1 MKTNIIINFKN
12 VVSELESNDLK
23 LCFLRN
29 RGLFIEDSHK
39 NLYQMELNRSGSY
52 LDKLIKEGA
61 VVEFNLVDASYIGEW
76 EKEVWDAK
84 EVRSFIKRQ
93 FINIA

>member
-1 MKTNIIINFKN
+1 MKNMIIINFKN
-12 VVSELESNDLK
+12 LVSELESKDLK

-29 RGLFIEDSHK
+29 RGLFLENSQKD
-39 NLYQMELNRSGSY
+39 LYQMGLNRSGSY

-61 VVEFNLVDASYIGEW
+61 IVEFSLVDSSCIGDW
-76 EKEVWDAK
+76 EKEIWDAQ
-84 EVRSFIKRQ
+84 EVKNFIKRQ

>member
-1 MKTNIIINFKN
+1 MGDKIIIDFKN
-12 VVSELESNDLK
+12 VVSELESKDLK

-29 RGLFIEDSHK
+29 GGLFIEDSHK

-52 LDKLIKEGA
+52 LDKLIKEGT
-61 VVEFNLVDASYIGEW
+61 VVEFNLVDASYVSEW
-76 EKEVWDAK
+76 EKEIWDTK
-84 EVRSFIKRQ
+84 EVKSFIKRQ

>member
-1 MKTNIIINFKN
+1 MKTKIIINFKN
-12 VVSELESNDLK
+12 VVSELESKDLK

-29 RGLFIEDSHK
+29 RGLFIEDSNN

-52 LDKLIKEGA
+52 LDKLIKEGT
-61 VVEFNLVDASYIGEW
+61 VVEFNLVDASYISEW
-76 EKEVWDAK
+76 EKELWDVS
-84 EVRSFIKRQ
+84 EVKNFMDRQ

>member
-1 MKTNIIINFKN
+1 MGDKIIIDFKN
-12 VVSELESNDLK
+12 VVSELESKDLK

-29 RGLFIEDSHK
+29 RGLFIEDSYN

-52 LDKLIKEGA
+52 LDKLIKEET
-61 VVEFNLVDASYIGEW
+61 VVKFNLVDASYIGEW
-76 EKEVWDAK
+76 EKEIWDAK
-84 EVRSFIKRQ
+84 EVKNFIKRQ